1 MNWRTLDDMD
11 LAGKRVL
18 IRVDINV
25 PMENGRV
32 TDATRIQ
39 KIVPTVNDIL
49 AAKGHPVLLAHFGRP
64 KGAVKPEFSLN
75 QLIPA
80 LEEAFGSE
88 VIFVADCIGPAAET
102 AV

>member
-49 AAKGHPVLLAHFGRP
+49 AAKGALQRFSSCAH
-64 KGAVKPEFSLN
+64 
-75 QLIPA
+75 
-80 LEEAFGSE
+80 
-88 VIFVADCIGPAAET
+88 
-102 AV
+102 

>member
-32 TDATRIQ
+32 
-39 KIVPTVNDIL
+39 
-49 AAKGHPVLLAHFGRP
+49 
-64 KGAVKPEFSLN
+64 
-75 QLIPA
+75 
-80 LEEAFGSE
+80 
-88 VIFVADCIGPAAET
+88 
-102 AV
+102 

>member
-49 AAKGHPVLLAHFGRP
+49 AAKG
-64 KGAVKPEFSLN
+64 
-75 QLIPA
+75 
-80 LEEAFGSE
+80 
-88 VIFVADCIGPAAET
+88 
-102 AV
+102 